1 MSKRTTAQ
9 RGFTLIELMVTMAI
23 MSVVIGGSIA
33 GFITF
38 QSRQQVVEVG
48 KTVQQLV
55 RTAQGKARV
64 RETPTNASCNGSAG
78 ARLQGYR
85 ITFASNVSV
94 IYALCGADGSIR
106 GGGSLAQVEVYRED
120 IAGVTYAAGS
130 PSSIDFY
137 TLYRGLDY
145 TSGTKRIQ
153 YSSTDGVVVY
163 FDVTAGG
170 AISEVTVN

>member
-1 MSKRTTAQ
+1 MSKRTTAY

-48 KTVQQLV
+48 KNVQQLV

-64 RETPTNASCNGSAG
+64 RETPTDASCNGSAG

-85 ITFASNVSV
+85 ITFDSSRSV
-94 IYALCGADGSIR
+94 IYALCGADASIR
-106 GGGSLAQVEVYRED
+106 GGGALTLIEVYRED
-120 IAGVTYAAGS
+120 IQGVTYAAGS
-130 PSSIDFY
+130 PASIDFY
-137 TLYRGLDY
+137 TIYRGLDF
-145 TSGTKRIQ
+145 TTGTKRIE
-153 YSSTDGVVVY
+153 YSNSAGIVVY
-163 FDVTAGG
+163 FDVSAGG